1 MKRLFV
7 KCFLFA
13 LLLMI
18 ADLALGPVL
27 SKWVQSRASDRRVG
41 EIFTGQ
47 MQYDALVF
55 GSSRAARNIV
65 AAQIEEQ
72 IGLTS
77 YSLGLPGSNI
87 DFHAQ
92 LLDFVVNS
100 GQAPKLVLLAVDPTE
115 LIADASINFRFDVL
129 YPYAGIE
136 EVRKVLSGREQ
147 LNDGLSRLSAV
158 YREKHGVLEAF
169 RPHKLL
175 SSGVDP
181 LNNIYP
187 DGSMPIDGKSITY
200 EKMSYGKKKV
210 VYSKAR
216 ESAYLRERFAHFIKT
231 CAQYKIQLVVVI
243 SPAFGEPIQ
252 GFYQRMIDVAG
263 DGVVYLDYSRHPQFK
278 EKKLYYDSIHLN
290 KEGGYLLS
298 KQMGQ
303 DLNALLHDPKKRTE
317 RQSHWRSDATPRE

>member
-115 LIADASINFRFDVL
+115 LIADASIN
-129 YPYAGIE
+129 
-136 EVRKVLSGREQ
+136 
-147 LNDGLSRLSAV
+147 
-158 YREKHGVLEAF
+158 
-169 RPHKLL
+169 
-175 SSGVDP
+175 
-181 LNNIYP
+181 
-187 DGSMPIDGKSITY
+187 
-200 EKMSYGKKKV
+200 
-210 VYSKAR
+210 
-216 ESAYLRERFAHFIKT
+216 
-231 CAQYKIQLVVVI
+231 
-243 SPAFGEPIQ
+243 
-252 GFYQRMIDVAG
+252 
-263 DGVVYLDYSRHPQFK
+263 
-278 EKKLYYDSIHLN
+278 
-290 KEGGYLLS
+290 
-298 KQMGQ
+298 
-303 DLNALLHDPKKRTE
+303 
-317 RQSHWRSDATPRE
+317 